1 MLDGNNKPEKI
12 DIGIREY
19 WVVKFYNRL
28 AGSQFE
34 NMSDIPPSDLEF
46 ISEIPYEAM
55 VAPFVKQKKSIGRRA
70 IAQRFNIGVGYAEK
84 LVG

>member
-12 DIGIREY
+12 DIAIREY

-28 AGSQFE
+28 SGKE
-34 NMSDIPPSDLEF
+34 CEHMGTIPHKDLEF
-46 ISEIPYEAM
+46 IMNIPYEAM
-55 VAPFVKQKKSIGRRA
+55 ISPFVKEKKMGRGA
-70 IAQRFNIGVGYAEK
+70 TAQRFNIGVGYAEK